1 MATNDK
7 SAVCYIL
14 AEDYINWDRC
24 IDFSEC
30 QRIDYASDVSD
41 SEIAEH
47 SNLRN
52 FKKYKLYV
60 VSLEDLL
67 KLSMDIQSK
76 NKKWMDM
83 LKVKPYFDT

>member
-1 MATNDK
+1 MATNIK
-7 SAVCYIL
+7 STVGYIL
-14 AEDYINWDRC
+14 AKDYITWDRC

-30 QRIDYASDVSD
+30 QQIDFASDVSD

-67 KLSMDIQSK
+67 KLSEFVRQNELSAIVI
-76 NKKWMDM
+76 NIIH
-83 LKVKPYFDT
+83 

>member
-1 MATNDK
+1 MATNVK

-14 AEDYINWDRC
+14 AKDYINWDRC
-24 IDFSEC
+24 IDLSANC

-47 SNLRN
+47 KNLRN

-60 VSLEDLL
+60 FSLEDLL
-67 KLSMDIQSK
+67 KLSMDIKSK
-76 NKKWMDM
+76 N
-83 LKVKPYFDT
+83 